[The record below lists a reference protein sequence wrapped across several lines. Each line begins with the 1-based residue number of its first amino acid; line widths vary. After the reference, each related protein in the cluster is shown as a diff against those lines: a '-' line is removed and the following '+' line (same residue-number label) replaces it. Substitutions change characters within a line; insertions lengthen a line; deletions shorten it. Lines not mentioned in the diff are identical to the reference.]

1 MIVFQMLIM
10 IIMITWMVAH
20 ELWLQLLQSAHQ
32 MSKMFPRTDDS
43 DDDDDDDIG
52 ESPVV
57 MMKTTMRMIIMTWGG

>member
-1 MIVFQMLIM
+1 MTVIQMLIM

-32 MSKMFPRTDDS
+32 MSKMFPRTDDN
-43 DDDDDDDIG
+43 DDDDDDDG

-57 MMKTTMRMIIMTWGG
+57 MMKTTMRMKIMTWGG

>member
-1 MIVFQMLIM
+1 MTVFQMLIM

-32 MSKMFPRTDDS
+32 MSKMFPRTDDNN
-43 DDDDDDDIG
+43 DDNDDAG